1 MTEAG
6 LAAPTAGE
14 RTAGDN
20 PGFRGANQTGLR
32 DHNERLVLSLIHRHG
47 SLSSAEIAAATR
59 LSPQTVSVIIRSL
72 EGDGLVTRSDP
83 VRGKV
88 GKPRTPVS
96 LNPDGIK
103 ALGMIIGRRASEL
116 AVMDVNARV
125 IARREIVYA
134 YPTPDRV
141 MGFLADSLPDLFG
154 GLGPDAVGRLA
165 GIGVSAPFQLWN
177 WLSLVNAPEAEM
189 EAWRGFDI
197 AGEVAR
203 LSGLDVVFQNDVTSA
218 CTAEHLYGRG
228 REFEDYAYFYVGSFI
243 GGGIVL
249 NGSVYPGRSGN
260 AGAVGSLPVPDA
272 LTGQAT
278 QLIRNASIYTLE
290 RDIIEAGLDA
300 RGLWAFPRDWSEFE
314 TQVAPWIERTAAS
327 LAVAA
332 AAVCSVIDFDAVL
345 IDGAFPEPIR
355 ARIVAGARAGLAQ
368 VDTRGIAVPRIEEA
382 SVGRNARVIGSAA
395 LPILAKYFLSQ
406 SAFR

>member
-1 MTEAG
+1 VTEAG

-72 EGDGLVTRSDP
+72 EGDGLLTRSDP

-345 IDGAFPEPIR
+345 IDGAFPEPVR